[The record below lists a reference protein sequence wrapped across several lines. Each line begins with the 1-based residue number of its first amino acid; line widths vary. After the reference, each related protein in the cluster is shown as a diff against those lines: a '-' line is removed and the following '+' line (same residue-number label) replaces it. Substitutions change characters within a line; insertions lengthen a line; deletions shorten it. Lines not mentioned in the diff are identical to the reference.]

1 MCKCVIQKT
10 IARINTDLSS
20 SWNTVSKLPYG
31 KIVLTANLIFSWHVR
46 LYILIYTPAIQRTLL
61 PRARL
66 QQQQLPLWCSK
77 AHAGPSPGAVPER
90 SDPELRGTN
99 TAARWYLVISTDSP
113 CIHEY
118 FRSIQSSK
126 HWRSKKCSQLCFLKD
141 TAMLT
146 LFSILQRC

>member
-10 IARINTDLSS
+10 IWSIQTSVQAETNIQTALQKNSS
-20 SWNTVSKLPYG
+20 HCKSHLQ
-31 KIVLTANLIFSWHVR
+31 LTSA
-46 LYILIYTPAIQRTLL
+46 LIYTYIHTCHPHAPLL

-66 QQQQLPLWCSK
+66 QQQQQLPLRRSE
-77 AHAGPSPGAVPER
+77 AHAGPSPGAVPKR
-90 SDPELRGTN
+90 SDPELSSTD

-113 CIHEY
+113 RIHEY

-146 LFSILQRC
+146 LLSILQRC